1 MAYLSEKKFDFVS
14 SALPA
19 DTFGVVRFKG
29 TEGFSM
35 CYEFEVD
42 LVSKNAEIDLTEVL
56 KNPVTFTILR
66 EDGDIPFH
74 GILTQFE
81 QLHEVDEYVFYRA
94 VLVPKLWWLSLTHHN
109 QVILNKT
116 VPEIIEDV
124 LKDGGLT
131 PLDFEFK
138 LEKEYPKWEYICQY
152 RESHLNFV
160 SRWMER
166 EGMYYYFEQAESGEK
181 VIITDTKIAHTEM
194 SEGKTMY
201 YSPPSGLTE
210 FHREEVIHAFICKQK
225 MLPKTLRL
233 KDYNYRTPSLEI
245 SGSAEV
251 SADGRGDVYIYGE
264 HFKTPDEGNQLA
276 KIRTEELLCQE
287 KRFHGESTIPYL
299 RPGYLFDLEDHYRG
313 SFNQKYL
320 TIELEHEGSQTAFLL
335 AGIQKGLSE
344 VEEQPYY
351 RNNFVSISSDVQYRQ
366 ERKTEKPRFYGM
378 LNAKI
383 DAAGSGKYAELDD
396 QGRYKITL
404 PFDKSGRK
412 DGKASTFL
420 RMAQPYAGTDHGMHF
435 PLHKGTEVLLTFVDG
450 DPDRPIIAAAVP
462 NPEMPSIVNT
472 GNPTGAGFKSASGN
486 QISMQDNEGHERIL
500 ISSGDGKTRIICGA
514 GSSSKLLTQS
524 DYQANCADYYM
535 TLASYGTTIANS
547 FSWSAMSGSL
557 VPQVGINLLKRWS
570 QEVAECDELGHR
582 MGAID
587 KGTHFKNWTKT
598 QETLLAVT
606 PSILGVMFD
615 SWIMSS
621 MAKHLKAK
629 GLVRDDSEYGQAA
642 QEFTAKWKDKGL
654 MNKWKWITEH
664 SSYLKLVAR
673 AYGFGTA
680 GSYGVALVSHIPQ
693 KIGKWESSDFVKGL
707 IDPRCASLIKLNKAS
722 PDVLIASTSGH
733 VDIAGDKGI
742 HLYSGEEL
750 HVEALEEATIQSK
763 NLVLTG
769 EAGGRKGL
777 IAINREEKEPKIE
790 VEMGECKIILDD
802 VMGIQAS
809 SGASLIKLNVHPPD
823 KPDDMIGMIQ
833 IENPNASDS
842 TKTQATEITLEN
854 DKCLVKLD
862 SVKDKLELSIR
873 QDKKSDPIAQIE
885 MDLSAKRIRVMA
897 ETAVEIDT
905 AGVKIGQ
912 GKQTCKSVD
921 VGSDSTRINFR
932 GSEFNFNGK
941 KVKLG

>member
-116 VPEIIEDV
+116 VPEVIEDV

-131 PLDFEFK
+131 PLDFELK

-194 SEGKTMY
+194 PEGKTMY

-210 FHREEVIHAFICKQK
+210 FHREEVIHAFICRQK

-245 SGSAEV
+245 SGNAEV

-264 HFKTPDEGNQLA
+264 HFKTPDEGNALA
-276 KIRTEELLCQE
+276 KIRAEELLCQE
-287 KRFHGESTIPYL
+287 KQFHGESTIPYL

-313 SFNQKYL
+313 SFNQNYL
-320 TIELEHEGSQTAFLL
+320 TIELGHEGSQTAFLL

-344 VEEQPYY
+344 VEEQTYY
-351 RNNFVSISSDVQYRQ
+351 RNSFVSIPSNVQYRQ
-366 ERKTEKPRFYGM
+366 ERKTEKPRFYGT

-396 QGRYKITL
+396 QGRYKVIL

-450 DPDRPIIAAAVP
+450 DPDRPIVNAAVP
-462 NPEMPSIVNT
+462 NPEHPSQVTSGDQTMSKIT
-472 GNPTGAGFKSASGN
+472 TAGGNK
-486 QISMQDNEGHERIL
+486 IHMEDEEGKQRIL
-500 ISSGDGKTRIICGA
+500 LHTPTA
-514 GSSSKLLTQS
+514 GTFL
-524 DYQANCADYYM
+524 
-535 TLASYGTTIANS
+535 
-547 FSWSAMSGSL
+547 
-557 VPQVGINLLKRWS
+557 
-570 QEVAECDELGHR
+570 R
-582 MGAID
+582 MGAPND
-587 KGTHFKNWTKT
+587 PDTYSGWKKEDGFACHTKGNVEVGAANVNINLIGAEAKVVEGESIGLVVGFKQSIVLGNNTACVLGGDQKFQFPHKWIISPAKT
-598 QETLLAVT
+598 ALHEAKTEISGKVNTVRLKVNEVIGNVSSVKGAVNTAIGEVNTMRGTVNTAIGDLSQVNGQVTSMKGAVT
-606 PSILGVMFD
+606 AMNTIVTRVDGQVNTVVAEETN
-615 SWIMSS
+615 ITGQRTR
-621 MAKHLKAK
+621 MAAALTAMNEAV
-629 GLVRDDSEYGQAA
+629 VRVDG
-642 QEFTAKWKDKGL
+642 T
-654 MNKWKWITEH
+654 
-664 SSYLKLVAR
+664 VAE
-673 AYGFGTA
+673 
-680 GSYGVALVSHIPQ
+680 VSR
-693 KIGKWESSDFVKGL
+693 VNTL
-707 IDPRCASLIKLNKAS
+707 I
-722 PDVLIASTSGH
+722 
-733 VDIAGDKGI
+733 
-742 HLYSGEEL
+742 
-750 HVEALEEATIQSK
+750 
-763 NLVLTG
+763 TG
-769 EAGGRKGL
+769 EL
-777 IAINREEKEPKIE
+777 
-790 VEMGECKIILDD
+790 L
-802 VMGIQAS
+802 VM
-809 SGASLIKLNVHPPD
+809 
-823 KPDDMIGMIQ
+823 
-833 IENPNASDS
+833 
-842 TKTQATEITLEN
+842 
-854 DKCLVKLD
+854 
-862 SVKDKLELSIR
+862 
-873 QDKKSDPIAQIE
+873 
-885 MDLSAKRIRVMA
+885 
-897 ETAVEIDT
+897 
-905 AGVKIGQ
+905 
-912 GKQTCKSVD
+912 
-921 VGSDSTRINFR
+921 
-932 GSEFNFNGK
+932 
-941 KVKLG
+941 